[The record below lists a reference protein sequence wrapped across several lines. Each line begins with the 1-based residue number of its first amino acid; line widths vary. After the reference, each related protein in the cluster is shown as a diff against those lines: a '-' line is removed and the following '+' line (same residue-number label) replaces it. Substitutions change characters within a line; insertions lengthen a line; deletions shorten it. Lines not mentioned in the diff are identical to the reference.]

1 MSKKQL
7 VALAVAFAVLG
18 TPLALAAPA
27 SAAPVSTTSSPIF
40 TDRGDK
46 DEDDEDEDEDDDGWG
61 HEDNHS
67 LPPVVIRPHGE
78 DDDEDEEKDE
88 QGDYEDGDHEDEEGD
103 DDEGGFVLP
112 ATPGAEPSVS
122 PSASPY
128 DSASEKT
135 STSANY
141 SVSPLSPLAVGSAPT
156 TTSTSGAEQVVGANA
171 INPDAAPAID
181 PASIRTSAKTP
192 ADVFM
197 ESATW
202 GLMAMG
208 AGALALGSVA
218 GVKTLSARRKPEGEY
233 FYDSEN

>member
-7 VALAVAFAVLG
+7 VALAVALAVLG
-18 TPLALAAPA
+18 TPLALSASA
-27 SAAPVSTTSSPIF
+27 SAATISTSTKSTATSPIF
-40 TDRGDK
+40 TDRDDEG
-46 DEDDEDEDEDDDGWG
+46 DEDDEYEGDDDGWG

-67 LPPVVIRPHGE
+67 LPPVVIRPHGD
-78 DDDEDEEKDE
+78 DDDEDE
-88 QGDYEDGDHEDEEGD
+88 GDSEDEGD

-112 ATPGAEPSVS
+112 ATPGAEPSVD

-128 DSASEKT
+128 GSKSNANGAS
-135 STSANY
+135 Y
-141 SVSPLSPLAVGSAPT
+141 SVSPLLPSVVAGSPNAPLASSGS
-156 TTSTSGAEQVVGANA
+156 EQVVGAHS

-202 GLMAMG
+202 GLVAMG
-208 AGALALGSVA
+208 AGALALGSAA
-218 GVKTLSARRKPEGEY
+218 GVKTLSARRKPNADY

>member
-7 VALAVAFAVLG
+7 VALAVAFVVLG

-27 SAAPVSTTSSPIF
+27 SAAPLTTTSSPIF
-40 TDRGDK
+40 TDRDNE
-46 DEDDEDEDEDDDGWG
+46 DEDDEDGEDEDEGDEDGWG
-61 HEDNHS
+61 LEDNHS
-67 LPPVVIRPHGE
+67 LPPVVIRPHGD
-78 DDDEDEEKDE
+78 DDDEDED
-88 QGDYEDGDHEDEEGD
+88 DEDED

-112 ATPGAEPSVS
+112 ATPGVD

-128 DSASEKT
+128 TTNNTAT
-135 STSANY
+135 GANY
-141 SVSPLSPLAVGSAPT
+141 SVSPLVPSSVPGSQSVPQSP
-156 TTSTSGAEQVVGANA
+156 SGDGQVVGAGS

-202 GLMAMG
+202 GLVAMG
-208 AGALALGSVA
+208 AGALALGSAA
-218 GVKTLSARRKPEGEY
+218 GVKSLSARRKPNADY

>member
-46 DEDDEDEDEDDDGWG
+46 DEDDEDEDEDDEDGWG

-67 LPPVVIRPHGE
+67 LPPVVIRPHGD
-78 DDDEDEEKDE
+78 DDDEDEDE
-88 QGDYEDGDHEDEEGD
+88 DDEDDEDED

-112 ATPGAEPSVS
+112 ATPGVDPSAAPSVD

-128 DSASEKT
+128 TSNNTASG
-135 STSANY
+135 ANY
-141 SVSPLSPLAVGSAPT
+141 SVSPLLPSVISGSPSLPLAPGGSD
-156 TTSTSGAEQVVGANA
+156 QVVGANA

-202 GLMAMG
+202 GLVAMG
-208 AGALALGSVA
+208 AGALALGSAA
-218 GVKTLSARRKPEGEY
+218 GVKSLSARRKPNADY

>member
-27 SAAPVSTTSSPIF
+27 SAAPISTTSSPIF
-40 TDRGDK
+40 TDRAHED
-46 DEDDEDEDEDDDGWG
+46 DDDEDEDEDGWG

-67 LPPVVIRPHGE
+67 LPPVVIRPHG
-78 DDDEDEEKDE
+78 DDDEGDDEGDDEE
-88 QGDYEDGDHEDEEGD
+88 DG

-112 ATPGAEPSVS
+112 GTPGAEPSAD

-128 DSASEKT
+128 DST
-135 STSANY
+135 STATGANY
-141 SVSPLSPLAVGSAPT
+141 SVSPLIPSVVPGSPTSPLSPSGS
-156 TTSTSGAEQVVGANA
+156 EQVVGANA

-181 PASIRTSAKTP
+181 PASIRTTAKTP

-202 GLMAMG
+202 GLVAMG
-208 AGALALGSVA
+208 AGALAIGSAA
-218 GVKTLSARRKPEGEY
+218 GVKSLSARRRPNADY

>member
-27 SAAPVSTTSSPIF
+27 SAAPISSPSSPIF
-40 TDRGDK
+40 TDRDNK
-46 DEDDEDEDEDDDGWG
+46 DEDDEDEDEDEDEDGWG

-67 LPPVVIRPHGE
+67 LPPVVIRPHGDDDEDDYE
-78 DDDEDEEKDE
+78 DDDED
-88 QGDYEDGDHEDEEGD
+88 G

-112 ATPGAEPSVS
+112 ATPGEEPSVG

-128 DSASEKT
+128 DSN
-135 STSANY
+135 STATGANY
-141 SVSPLSPLAVGSAPT
+141 SVSPLIPSVVPGSPTSPLAPNGS
-156 TTSTSGAEQVVGANA
+156 EQVVGANA

-202 GLMAMG
+202 GLVAMG
-208 AGALALGSVA
+208 AGALAIGSAA
-218 GVKTLSARRKPEGEY
+218 GVKSLSARRRPNADY

>member
-27 SAAPVSTTSSPIF
+27 SAAPISTTSSPIF
-40 TDRGDK
+40 TDRDHEDED
-46 DEDDEDEDEDDDGWG
+46 DEDDEDEDDEDGWG

-67 LPPVVIRPHGE
+67 LPPVVIRPHGDHDEYEDE
-78 DDDEDEEKDE
+78 DDDEE
-88 QGDYEDGDHEDEEGD
+88 

-112 ATPGAEPSVS
+112 STPGAAPSVA
-122 PSASPY
+122 PNISPY
-128 DSASEKT
+128 DSNSNAT
-135 STSANY
+135 GANY
-141 SVSPLSPLAVGSAPT
+141 SVSPLSPSVVPGSPT
-156 TTSTSGAEQVVGANA
+156 SPLSPNGSDQVVGANA

-181 PASIRTSAKTP
+181 PASIRTTAKTP

-202 GLMAMG
+202 GLVAMG
-208 AGALALGSVA
+208 AGALAIGSAA
-218 GVKTLSARRKPEGEY
+218 GVKSLSARRKPNADY

>member
-7 VALAVAFAVLG
+7 VALAVAFVVLG

-27 SAAPVSTTSSPIF
+27 SAAPVATTSSPIF
-40 TDRGDK
+40 TDRDHEDDDDE
-46 DEDDEDEDEDDDGWG
+46 DEDDEDEDGWG

-67 LPPVVIRPHGE
+67 LPPVVIRPHGDD
-78 DDDEDEEKDE
+78 DDDEDEDDDDE
-88 QGDYEDGDHEDEEGD
+88 D

-112 ATPGAEPSVS
+112 ATPRVDPSAAPSVD

-128 DSASEKT
+128 TSNNTASG
-135 STSANY
+135 ANY
-141 SVSPLSPLAVGSAPT
+141 SVSPLIPSLVPGSPSLPQSP
-156 TTSTSGAEQVVGANA
+156 SGDGQVVGAGS

-202 GLMAMG
+202 GLVAMG
-208 AGALALGSVA
+208 AGALALGSAA
-218 GVKTLSARRKPEGEY
+218 GVKSLSARRKPNADY

>member
-7 VALAVAFAVLG
+7 VAIAVALAVLG
-18 TPLALAAPA
+18 TPLALSAPA
-27 SAAPVSTTSSPIF
+27 SAEPASTNSSPIF

-46 DEDDEDEDEDDDGWG
+46 DEEDEDEEDESDEDGWG

-67 LPPVVIRPHGE
+67 LPPVVIRPHGDDDEDEDEDEDEE
-78 DDDEDEEKDE
+78 DDDED
-88 QGDYEDGDHEDEEGD
+88 
-103 DDEGGFVLP
+103 GFVLP
-112 ATPGAEPSVS
+112 TTPGVDPNAAPST
-122 PSASPY
+122 SPY
-128 DSASEKT
+128 NSNSNAT
-135 STSANY
+135 GANY
-141 SVSPLSPLAVGSAPT
+141 SVSPLLPSVVPGSPVLPLAPRGSD
-156 TTSTSGAEQVVGANA
+156 QVVGANA

-202 GLMAMG
+202 GLVAMG
-208 AGALALGSVA
+208 AGALALGSAA
-218 GVKTLSARRKPEGEY
+218 GVKTLSARRKPNADY

>member
-1 MSKKQL
+1 MSNKQL

-27 SAAPVSTTSSPIF
+27 SAAPISPTSKQIF
-40 TDRGDK
+40 TDRDHEHED
-46 DEDDEDEDEDDDGWG
+46 DEDDEDDDDEDGWS

-67 LPPVVIRPHGE
+67 LPPVVIRPHGDDDD
-78 DDDEDEEKDE
+78 DDDE
-88 QGDYEDGDHEDEEGD
+88 YEDEYEDDEDRDD

-112 ATPGAEPSVS
+112 ATPGAEPSVA

-128 DSASEKT
+128 DSNGTAT
-135 STSANY
+135 GANY
-141 SVSPLSPLAVGSAPT
+141 SVSPLIPSVVPGSPTSPLSPNGS
-156 TTSTSGAEQVVGANA
+156 EQVVGANT

-181 PASIRTSAKTP
+181 PASIRTTAKTP

-202 GLMAMG
+202 GLVAMG
-208 AGALALGSVA
+208 AGALAIGSAA
-218 GVKTLSARRKPEGEY
+218 GLKSLSARRKPNADY